1 MAFIDEV
8 WTKPAT
14 WPSSG
19 AASAIVA
26 SVLRLVPIT

>member
-1 MAFIDEV
+1 MPFIDEA

-19 AASAIVA
+19 AARIIVA